1 MNKKANVLVGRFQ
14 PFTKRDLDMAKSMK
28 DQNGLSTVLVYIRS
42 HQGYENTPLKSETVR
57 AMLNELT
64 ELDLF
69 ESVTYSDT
77 WELED
82 ILKKVSKNGF
92 TVESIVKSEH
102 DGVQSQLARLAAQIG
117 DRGVFCGCVPEK
129 LGKYYD
135 VFRSDLSRFTDVEQ
149 S

>member
-1 MNKKANVLVGRFQ
+1 MPKKTNVLVGRFQ
-14 PFTKRDLDMAKSMK
+14 PFTKRDLEMAKSMTK
-28 DQNGLSTVLVYIRS
+28 TNGLPTVLVYIRS

-82 ILKKVSKNGF
+82 ILKKVSKNGY
-92 TVESIVKSEH
+92 TVESIVKSDH
-102 DGVQSQLARLAAQIG
+102 DGVQSQLARLAAKLG
-117 DRGVFCGCVPEK
+117 DREVFCSCVPEM
-129 LGKYYD
+129 LGGYYD
-135 VFRSDLSRFTDVEQ
+135 VFRNEMLEYAKD
-149 S
+149 